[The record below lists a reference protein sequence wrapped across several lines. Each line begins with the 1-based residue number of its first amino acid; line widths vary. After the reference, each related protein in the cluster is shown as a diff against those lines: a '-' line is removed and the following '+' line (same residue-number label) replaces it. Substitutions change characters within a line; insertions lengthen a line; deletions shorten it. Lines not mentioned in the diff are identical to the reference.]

1 MSISLINSFTLVTI
15 LTFATWSIE
24 FWSGHLGPH
33 HCIMYMVASATKRL
47 DICITLS
54 THFYMYTGL
63 QIAFAR
69 TFLGFR
75 PSGVNL
81 CSLIPHLVTILV
93 ATKLST
99 LVCPVRTATAERWNV
114 KVLLLFANF
123 EHTFWGTNSCLKTP
137 RAKGHQV
144 HNLAPIDIQ
153 FSCRVKTLRSCRVCI
168 HGRASKSGLMNC
180 CSYWNHQS
188 TRNQLTCSQEH
199 LPKWQ
204 QLPWECNKL
213 TKEVFE
219 YWSDNKSKAGYKLD
233 LQHNPHLNNRSVFHS
248 IMCLIW
254 QIWV

>member
-1 MSISLINSFTLVTI
+1 
-15 LTFATWSIE
+15 
-24 FWSGHLGPH
+24 
-33 HCIMYMVASATKRL
+33 
-47 DICITLS
+47 
-54 THFYMYTGL
+54 
-63 QIAFAR
+63 
-69 TFLGFR
+69 
-75 PSGVNL
+75 
-81 CSLIPHLVTILV
+81 
-93 ATKLST
+93 
-99 LVCPVRTATAERWNV
+99 
-114 KVLLLFANF
+114 VLLLFANF

-137 RAKGHQV
+137 RAKGHQVHNLAPIDIQLSCRVKTLRSCWVCIHGRGHQV